1 MRRGKR
7 DGTGPRKDC
16 PRKDGTGSGN
26 FSRGPKRDG
35 TGPGFKKGRRNRR

>member
-1 MRRGKR
+1 MRNGKR

-26 FSRGPKRDG
+26 TRPGPKRDG
-35 TGPGFKKGRRNRR
+35 TGPGRGKNRNK

>member
-7 DGTGPRKDC
+7 DGTGPRRDC
-16 PRKDGTGSGN
+16 PVKNGTGSGQ
-26 FSRGPKRDG
+26 SKPGPRRDG